1 MGKDHSSSKS
11 RNLKVRVKKSKG
23 RRSSSYRWLNRQL
36 NDPFVARA
44 RREGLRS
51 RAAFKLEELDGKFR
65 LFRPG
70 QSVVD
75 LGSAPG
81 GWAQVATKGVN
92 SDGRRKDVPCGRVI
106 SVDLKE
112 MDPIEGVDFL
122 QLDLRSEDAASR
134 ILDLAGSRVDSMIS
148 DMAASA
154 TGHAKTDHLRTMALC
169 ETAAELSFE
178 LLNAGGTFVAKV
190 LAGGT
195 ESGLLA
201 ELRSKFTCVHHAKP
215 KASRPESSEK
225 YVVALGYCGRVSS
238 VV

>member
-1 MGKDHSSSKS
+1 MGRDPISSKS

-23 RRSSSYRWLNRQL
+23 RKTSSYRWLNRQL

-51 RAAFKLEELDGKFR
+51 RAAFKLEELDGKYR

-75 LGSAPG
+75 LGCAPG
-81 GWAQVATKGVN
+81 GWAQVAAKGVN
-92 SDGRRKDVPCGRVI
+92 SDGRRKDMPGGRVI
-106 SVDLKE
+106 SVDLRE
-112 MDPIEGVDFL
+112 MDPIEGVEFL
-122 QLDLRSEDAASR
+122 LLDLRSDEAASR
-134 ILDLAGSRVDSMIS
+134 ILQLAEGRVDSVIS

-169 ETAAELSFE
+169 ETAAELSFD
-178 LLNAGGTFVAKV
+178 LLKDGGTFVAKV

-215 KASRPESSEK
+215 KASRSESSEK
-225 YVVALGYCGRVSS
+225 YVVALGYCGRGSS
-238 VV
+238 ML

>member
-1 MGKDHSSSKS
+1 M
-11 RNLKVRVKKSKG
+11 RVKKSKG
-23 RRSSSYRWLNRQL
+23 RRTSSYRWLNRQL

-51 RAAFKLEELDGKFR
+51 RAAFKLEEMDGKYR

-75 LGSAPG
+75 LGCAPG
-81 GWAQVATKGVN
+81 GWAQVAAKGVN
-92 SDGRRKDVPCGRVI
+92 SDGRRKNVPGGRVI
-106 SVDLKE
+106 SVDLRE
-112 MDPIEGVDFL
+112 MDPIEGVEFL
-122 QLDLRSEDAASR
+122 LLDLRSDEAASR
-134 ILDLAGSRVDSMIS
+134 ILQLAEGRVDSVIS

-169 ETAAELSFE
+169 ETAAELAFD
-178 LLNAGGTFVAKV
+178 LLNDGGTFVAKV

-215 KASRPESSEK
+215 KASRSESSEK
-225 YVVALGYCGRVSS
+225 YVVALGYCGRGSS
-238 VV
+238 ML

>member
-1 MGKDHSSSKS
+1 MARDHISSKS

-23 RRSSSYRWLNRQL
+23 RRTSSYRWLNRQL

-51 RAAFKLEELDGKFR
+51 RAAFKLEELDGKYG

-92 SDGRRKDVPCGRVI
+92 SDGRRKHMPGGRVI
-106 SVDLKE
+106 SADLKE
-112 MDPIEGVDFL
+112 MDPIEGVEFL
-122 QLDLRSEDAASR
+122 LLDLRSEEAASR
-134 ILDLAGSRVDSMIS
+134 LLQLAEGRVNSVIS

-169 ETAAELSFE
+169 ETAAELSFD
-178 LLNAGGTFVAKV
+178 LLKDGGIFVAKV

-195 ESGLLA
+195 ESDLLA

-215 KASRPESSEK
+215 KASRSESSEK
-225 YVVALGYCGRVSS
+225 YVVALGYCGRGSS
-238 VV
+238 ML

>member
-1 MGKDHSSSKS
+1 MARDHISSKS

-23 RRSSSYRWLNRQL
+23 RRTSSYRWLNRQL

-44 RREGLRS
+44 RREGMRS
-51 RAAFKLEELDGKFR
+51 RAAFKLEELDGKYG
-65 LFRPG
+65 LFKPG

-92 SDGRRKDVPCGRVI
+92 SDGRRKDVPGGRVI

-112 MDPIEGVDFL
+112 MDPIEGVEFL
-122 QLDLRSEDAASR
+122 LLDLRSEEAASR
-134 ILDLAGSRVDSMIS
+134 LLQLAEGRVNSVIS

-169 ETAAELSFE
+169 ETAAELSFD
-178 LLNAGGTFVAKV
+178 LLKDGGLFVAKV

-195 ESGLLA
+195 ENGLLA
-201 ELRSKFTCVHHAKP
+201 ELRAKFTCVHHAKP
-215 KASRPESSEK
+215 KASRSESSEK
-225 YVVALGYCGRVSS
+225 YVVALGYCGRGSS
-238 VV
+238 ML

>member
-1 MGKDHSSSKS
+1 MGRDQISSKS

-23 RRSSSYRWLNRQL
+23 RRTSSYRWLNRQL

-51 RAAFKLEELDGKFR
+51 RAAFKLEEMDGKYR

-75 LGSAPG
+75 LGCAPG
-81 GWAQVATKGVN
+81 GWAQVAAKGVN
-92 SDGRRKDVPCGRVI
+92 SDGRRKNVPGGRVI
-106 SVDLKE
+106 SVDLRE
-112 MDPIEGVDFL
+112 MDPIEGVEFL
-122 QLDLRSEDAASR
+122 LLDLRSDEAASR
-134 ILDLAGSRVDSMIS
+134 ILQLAEGRVDSVIS

-169 ETAAELSFE
+169 ETAAELAFD
-178 LLNAGGTFVAKV
+178 LLNDGGTFVAKV

-215 KASRPESSEK
+215 KASRSESSEK
-225 YVVALGYCGRVSS
+225 YVVALGYCGRGSS
-238 VV
+238 ML